1 MASTLPRL
9 ASGPLDSDHLHLAIR
24 LLASA
29 ETVGEPLPLVVAART
44 LLEEIAPRWGTQA
57 QLCAKEL
64 RNISGLP

>member
-9 ASGPLDSDHLHLAIR
+9 ASEALKADHLHLAIR

-44 LLEEIAPRWGTQA
+44 LLEEIAPRWGTEAAPQERSPRSA
-57 QLCAKEL
+57 
-64 RNISGLP
+64 SGRA